1 MVCFSSIRCMK
12 YPATK
17 LALIVAIVSA
27 KKIASIDDT
36 FKYETNTVND
46 TAWRLGSTKLQLR
59 PDGRR

>member
-1 MVCFSSIRCMK
+1 MK